1 MLNLAWIDCKREYRT
16 SEINSFILLLCRSIK
31 DFSLLENEKATEIG
45 GLSTSAPPSIVFSN
59 RFAKD
64 LERLYFLHQSVF
76 YAHDNLCR

>member
-45 GLSTSAPPSIVFSN
+45 GLSTSAP
-59 RFAKD
+59 RLG
-64 LERLYFLHQSVF
+64 LEPRTLRLTV
-76 YAHDNLCR
+76 